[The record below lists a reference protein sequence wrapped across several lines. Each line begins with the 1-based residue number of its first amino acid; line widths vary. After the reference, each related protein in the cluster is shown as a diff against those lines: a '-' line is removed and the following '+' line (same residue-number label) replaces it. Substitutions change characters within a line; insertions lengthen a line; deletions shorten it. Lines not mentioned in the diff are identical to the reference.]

1 MTDGIEAV
9 RALNL
14 PGCPTAHFLTDLS
27 EALAVPSL
35 RGTWWVPRVL
45 GAYWGGF
52 HGRGSGQPHG
62 PSGGQGTEAQEVA
75 PSQDLGE
82 PGRSVQGGQL
92 TFINP
97 ADNF

>member
-35 RGTWWVPRVL
+35 GGTWWVPRVL

-52 HGRGSGQPHG
+52 HGRGSGQARMASRAPTPSAHG
-62 PSGGQGTEAQEVA
+62 DEQGRPRWVGGG
-75 PSQDLGE
+75 
-82 PGRSVQGGQL
+82 
-92 TFINP
+92 
-97 ADNF
+97 

>member
-35 RGTWWVPRVL
+35 GGTWWVPRVL

-52 HGRGSGQPHG
+52 HGRGSGVNPDGELRSRMPHG
-62 PSGGQGTEAQEVA
+62 LAKKKTNPNPEAILSLDT
-75 PSQDLGE
+75 PLS
-82 PGRSVQGGQL
+82 
-92 TFINP
+92 
-97 ADNF
+97 